1 MELPPTLVINLS
13 TRPDRWASIQN
24 DFRSW
29 NLPMERMNAV
39 QKKPGW
45 KGCTLSHKKC
55 IQIAKERNYP
65 WLLILEDD
73 AVPTNTGH
81 DQFME
86 LLPILWQSRDSW
98 DIFTGGVSTV
108 HNCTLLQ
115 KSPPLFHL
123 TGWGSQFC
131 LINSRAYDR
140 LINTISDNL
149 QDEHTEALDNHY
161 NKDLF
166 YMIGTYPQI
175 SFQKTGQ
182 SDVADGNRD
191 FESSFRNANNTLYR
205 TLLLNNEV
213 LITTILLSLSI
224 TLCGLVIFR
233 KRK

>member
-29 NLPMERMNAV
+29 NLPMERINAV

-55 IQIAKERNYP
+55 IQMAKERNYP
-65 WLLILEDD
+65 WFLILEDD
-73 AVPTNTGH
+73 AVPTETGYE
-81 DQFME
+81 QFME
-86 LLPILWQSRDSW
+86 LLPILWKSRNSW

-131 LINSRAYDR
+131 LINSRAYDK

-149 QDEHTEALDNHY
+149 QDEHTEAIDNHY

-166 YMIGTYPQI
+166 YMIGTFPQI

-182 SDVADGNRD
+182 SDVAGGTRD
-191 FESSFRNANNTLYR
+191 FDESFRNAHNKLYW
-205 TLLLNNEV
+205 TLLANNEV
-213 LITTILLSLSI
+213 LMTTILLSLSI
-224 TLCGLVIFR
+224 TLFSLAIFR